1 MEGDKKKRDVAKD
14 DDEKVS
20 EEESSDETSEESE
33 DEAERGKGEDAEEEE
48 SSEEEAAEQEED
60 EEEDK
65 ASPEAIAK
73 RVEAFGGEDESD
85 RIAREEEQKLAERRR
100 KLKKRGGKKGLEL
113 AASKKL
119 SKIGK
124 KARPTRAVPAAVE
137 AADPLIERTQRF
149 GEWAQKNAK
158 LVWSVVGVAVVL
170 LAGFGTYTYF
180 DKKKTQDASKGL
192 AAAVA
197 DERAPI
203 GDPDKV
209 KDDEDVPPLMF
220 KTQDE
225 RRDSALSKY
234 HDVATKYPGTGAATL
249 ARLGEGSLLLDKRD
263 ADKAIDAF
271 ADVKDTAL
279 AKADAEVRGR
289 ALEGLGFAYELRAQL
304 KLDGRDKDL
313 DAAIQAFRELEA
325 TDTLGF
331 KELGMY
337 HQARVY
343 EAKGDTTKAKEILH
357 ALHDRLAAPDK
368 QGHQLDALATLADDR
383 LRRLDPLA
391 LPPKRVNYS
400 AGGRPQ
406 LPPELLNQLPPE
418 LRAKLMGGGSG
429 E

>member
-1 MEGDKKKRDVAKD
+1 MEGDKKKRDVAED
-14 DDEKVS
+14 DDKKVS
-20 EEESSDETSEESE
+20 EEESPDETSEESE
-33 DEAERGKGEDAEEEE
+33 DEAEGGKGEDAEEEE
-48 SSEEEAAEQEED
+48 SSEDEAAEEEED

-124 KARPTRAVPAAVE
+124 KGRPTRAVPAAVE

-158 LVWSVVGVAVVL
+158 VVWSVVGVAVVL
-170 LAGFGTYTYF
+170 LAGLGTYTYF
-180 DKKKTQDASKGL
+180 DKKKSQDASKGL

-225 RRDSALSKY
+225 RRDAALSKY

-263 ADKAIDAF
+263 ADKAVDAF
-271 ADVKDTAL
+271 TDVKDTAL

-289 ALEGLGFAYELRAQL
+289 AVEGLGFAYELRAQL
-304 KLDGRDKDL
+304 KPEGRDKDL

-343 EAKGDTTKAKEILH
+343 EAKGDTTKAKEVLH

-368 QGHQLDALATLADDR
+368 QGHQLDSLAALADDR
-383 LRRLDPLA
+383 LRRLAPMA

-400 AGGRPQ
+400 ASGRPQ

>member
-14 DDEKVS
+14 DEEKVV
-20 EEESSDETSEESE
+20 EEKSSDESSAE
-33 DEAERGKGEDAEEEE
+33 DESTEQEE
-48 SSEEEAAEQEED
+48 SSEDESPKEDASDDGEAD
-60 EEEDK
+60 EEEEDQ

-73 RVEAFGGEDESD
+73 RVEAFGGEDESE
-85 RIAREEEQKLAERRR
+85 RIAREEEEKLSARRR
-100 KLKKRGGKKGLEL
+100 RLQKRGGRKGLEI

-124 KARPTRAVPAAVE
+124 KGRPTRAVPAAVE
-137 AADPLIERTQRF
+137 AADPLIDRTQKL
-149 GEWAQKNAK
+149 GDWAQKNVK
-158 LVWSVVGVAVVL
+158 LVAGAVGLAVVL
-170 LAGFGTYTYF
+170 LIAAGAYVYLG
-180 DKKKTQDASKGL
+180 KKNAQDASRGL
-192 AAAVA
+192 TAAVA

-203 GDPDKV
+203 GDLDKL
-209 KDDEDVPPLMF
+209 KDDEEPPPIMF
-220 KTQDE
+220 KTPEE
-225 RRDSALSKY
+225 RRDAALAKY

-263 ADKAIDAF
+263 ADKAIEAF
-271 ADVKDTAL
+271 DDVKDTAL
-279 AKADAEVRGR
+279 AKADVEVRGR

-304 KLDGRDKDL
+304 KPEGRDKDL

-343 EAKGDTTKAKEILH
+343 EAKGDTTKAKEVLH

-368 QGHQLDALATLADDR
+368 QGHQLDALQALADDR
-383 LRRLDPLA
+383 LRRLDPTA
-391 LPPKRVNYS
+391 LPPKRVNYGAS
-400 AGGRPQ
+400 GRPQ

-418 LRAKLMGGGSG
+418 LRAKLMGGGG

>member
-1 MEGDKKKRDVAKD
+1 MDGEKKKRDVSKD
-14 DDEKVS
+14 DEEKVA
-20 EEESSDETSEESE
+20 EEESSDESSP
-33 DEAERGKGEDAEEEE
+33 EEE
-48 SSEEEAAEQEED
+48 SSDEESAKEGPSEEDDGEPGEED

-65 ASPEAIAK
+65 VSPEAIAK

-85 RIAREEEQKLAERRR
+85 RIAREEEEKLAERRR
-100 KLKKRGGKKGLEL
+100 KLKKRGGRKGLEL

-124 KARPTRAVPAAVE
+124 KGRPTRAVPAAVE

-158 LVWSVVGVAVVL
+158 LVWSLVGVAVVL
-170 LAGFGTYTYF
+170 LASFGTYTYF
-180 DKKKTQDASKGL
+180 DKKKAQDASKGL

-197 DERAPI
+197 DQRAPI

-209 KDDEDVPPLMF
+209 KDDEDVPPVMF
-220 KTQDE
+220 KTSDE

-263 ADKAIDAF
+263 ADRAIEAF
-271 ADVKDTAL
+271 NDVKDTAL
-279 AKADAEVRGR
+279 AKADTEVRGR

-304 KLDGRDKDL
+304 KPDGRDKDL
-313 DAAIQAFRELEA
+313 DSAIQTFRELEA

-337 HQARVY
+337 HQARAY
-343 EAKGDTTKAKEILH
+343 EAKGDTTKAKEVLH
-357 ALHDRLAAPDK
+357 SLHDRLSAADR
-368 QGHQLDALATLADDR
+368 QGHQLDTLEALADDR
-383 LRRLDPLA
+383 LRRLDPMA
-391 LPPKRVNYS
+391 LPPKRVNYGAS
-400 AGGRPQ
+400 GRPQ

-418 LRAKLMGGGSG
+418 LRAKLMGGGG
-429 E
+429 EAPP